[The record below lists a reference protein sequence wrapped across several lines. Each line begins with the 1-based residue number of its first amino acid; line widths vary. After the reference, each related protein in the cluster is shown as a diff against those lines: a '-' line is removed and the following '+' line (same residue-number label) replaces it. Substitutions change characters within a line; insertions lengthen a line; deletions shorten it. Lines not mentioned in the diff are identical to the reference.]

1 MEFNGK
7 KAQAYIEN
15 ILALYENGSISALS
29 VEDAIDFCR
38 NCKIGSYKC
47 SVKTMYGWCCDI
59 CLEEELLYLKS
70 LGVATVNSCCGH
82 GDALLASILTVG
94 DESAEKMRD
103 TGYFPADS
111 VERRTAYGK
120 PIHSWKPKSAFL
132 YELAE
137 DIPADV
143 RPERHGRWQDTD
155 MNGDFL
161 YKCSE
166 CGDLFFPCDD
176 GEIYFKFCPNCGAK
190 MDGKDDNI

>member
-1 MEFNGK
+1 MRIMEFNGK

-29 VEDAIDFCR
+29 AEDAIDFCR

-82 GDALLASILTVG
+82 GDTFLASILTVG

-137 DIPADV
+137 NIPADV
-143 RPERHGRWQDTD
+143 RPERHGEWLVS
-155 MNGDFL
+155 GEC
-161 YKCSE
+161 YECSE
-166 CGDLFFPCDD
+166 CGGGSTVNTNPYCW
-176 GEIYFKFCPNCGAK
+176 KCGAK
-190 MDGKDDNI
+190 MDGKGSRE